1 MIVPMNNHH
10 TISSNMVTLTMIA
23 TGIRA
28 GMITIRGTDSRFH
41 QTVNVTKSD
50 HFPKASAYVLAFFM
64 GFWKIST
71 KNDIESV
78 GYSLIDPRTR

>member
-1 MIVPMNNHH
+1 MVCTGAVTAGSLHRHRSNIMIVPMNNHH
-10 TISSNMVTLTMIA
+10 TISSSNMVTLTMIA

-64 GFWKIST
+64 GF
-71 KNDIESV
+71 
-78 GYSLIDPRTR
+78 